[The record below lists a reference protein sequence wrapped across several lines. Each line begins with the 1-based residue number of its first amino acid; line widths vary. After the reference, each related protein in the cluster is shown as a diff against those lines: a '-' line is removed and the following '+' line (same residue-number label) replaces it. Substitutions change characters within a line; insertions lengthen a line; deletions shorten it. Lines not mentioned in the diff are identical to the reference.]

1 MKNVIKIIA
10 VSAVLFL
17 STAARA
23 QYTYDASYN
32 RIMVSGASCRAADG
46 NAEWNLY
53 HYPGSTSV
61 IPGVAAQRIYCP
73 LNRRNMHAYSKQ
85 MSGFGF
91 DVAVTNVWVRVNSP
105 SMNLQC
111 RLFGKDFY
119 SKQFL
124 YSPWTKSTGAPWIYF
139 SWHQTWT
146 TVNWGI
152 MCDVPAGEAVL
163 NIEAWV
169 SNNNSPF

>member
-1 MKNVIKIIA
+1 MKSVIKIIA

-23 QYTYDASYN
+23 QQYTYDASYN
-32 RIMVSGASCRAADG
+32 RIMVSGAGCRGADG
-46 NAEWNLY
+46 NAEGNLY

-61 IPGVAAQRIYCP
+61 KPGVAAQRIYCP

-85 MSGFGF
+85 MSGWGF
-91 DVAVTNVWVRVNSP
+91 DVAVTKVWVRVNSP

-111 RLFGKDFY
+111 RLFGKDLN

-124 YSPWTKSTGAPWIYF
+124 YSPWTK
-139 SWHQTWT
+139 
-146 TVNWGI
+146 
-152 MCDVPAGEAVL
+152 L
-163 NIEAWV
+163 L
-169 SNNNSPF
+169 